1 MPVLTSTGHT
11 SSAASSSPPTATIV
25 GATVGGVAG
34 LILLALVIA
43 FCVRRRRNSWKDDF
57 DGNFDP
63 DRTTSAPGLYGASQY
78 RDDPDLAP
86 PPPPPPPSRPS
97 RDELR
102 QTSFNQPATTGDV
115 PGVHVEPFVLPGRG
129 GVSPPP
135 GMYPQQQTYFDP
147 RGQFVQQ
154 QQQQP
159 HLQPQGYYGQQQQYR
174 PAHNTSLS
182 ASTITHYTG
191 SDTGSGAYLLDSAGA
206 GVAAR
211 PSKDREAF
219 GGSRTASTGTSGA
232 SAQSYPPSTP
242 AAGAASVQS
251 SSSASG
257 KQAAYAIANPY
268 VIANPPPSPPLPN
281 GSPGSP
287 NPLGYGGIAGPLRV
301 ANPSR
306 QNSGHSEV
314 VNNDTTP
321 RTNSPT
327 RNASPGVLV
336 HRDAGRVPNSE
347 SIRLD
352 EIPPTYDSIGK

>member
-1 MPVLTSTGHT
+1 MPVSTGHT
-11 SSAASSSPPTATIV
+11 SSATSSSPPTATIV

-43 FCVRRRRNSWKDDF
+43 FCVRRKRNSWKNDF

-63 DRTTSAPGLYGASQY
+63 DRTTSVPGFYGASEY
-78 RDDPDLAP
+78 RDDPEPVPAP
-86 PPPPPPPSRPS
+86 LPPSRPS

-102 QTSFNQPATTGDV
+102 QTSFNQPATTGGDM

-129 GVSPPP
+129 GVSPPIPSP
-135 GMYPQQQTYFDP
+135 GPYPQQQAYLDP
-147 RGQFVQQ
+147 RGQFVQ

-211 PSKDREAF
+211 TSKEREAF

-242 AAGAASVQS
+242 AVGAASVQS
-251 SSSASG
+251 GSSASG
-257 KQAAYAIANPY
+257 KQAAYANANPY

-287 NPLGYGGIAGPLRV
+287 NPLGYGGITGPLRV

-306 QNSGHSEV
+306 QDSGHSEV
-314 VNNDTTP
+314 VNNDATP

-336 HRDAGRVPNSE
+336 HRDAGRVPNAD